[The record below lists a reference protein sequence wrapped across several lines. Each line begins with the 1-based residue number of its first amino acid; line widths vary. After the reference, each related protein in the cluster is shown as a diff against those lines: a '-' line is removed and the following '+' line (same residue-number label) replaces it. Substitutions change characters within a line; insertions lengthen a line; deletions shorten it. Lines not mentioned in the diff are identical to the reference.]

1 MNTPINTANG
11 EKLNK
16 FVYEKF
22 QDGELSNSDLVSFI
36 ILCFDLLNLK
46 TIAAFAKIYGKTHRG
61 VSKFNKNIIDINGNE
76 FVIDN
81 D

>member
-1 MNTPINTANG
+1 MENSINTSNC

-36 ILCFDLLNLK
+36 ILCFDLLQLRTVAN
-46 TIAAFAKIYGKTHRG
+46 FAKMYGKTYRG
-61 VSKFNKNIIDINGNE
+61 VKTFSKNIIDINGNKYI
-76 FVIDN
+76 IDN